1 MASAELTK
9 LYQLHLVD
17 VGILEIKKKAAGLN
31 AAKQQFETQL
41 ASLKEAADL
50 ADKEFHR
57 LHAEQKDL
65 ELSNK
70 QLDDKIK
77 AIDKRMFD
85 GSVGN
90 QKEVD
95 AMAHQQASFKAMIEA
110 NEENLLALFDSIN
123 PAEKAKFAALNA
135 LTDKQKEANAW
146 KEKAVTF
153 KKQLE
158 EKYADLTMR
167 RPKIAEK
174 LPAALLARYEG
185 LRQMHHG
192 IGMSVITRESTCQ
205 ECGNHVAEKAI
216 ESINDD
222 RIATCEDCHRILYWT
237 GGVV

>member
-41 ASLKEAADL
+41 AALKASVDSAEQ
-50 ADKEFHR
+50 EFHR

-70 QLDDKIK
+70 QLEDKIK
-77 AIDKRMFD
+77 SIDQRMFG
-85 GSVGN
+85 GSVAN
-90 QKEVD
+90 QKEAD
-95 AMAHQQASFKAMIEA
+95 AMTHQVASFKKLVDE
-110 NEENLLALFDSIN
+110 NEEKLLALFDLLS
-123 PAEKAKFAALNA
+123 PAERAKFAAVNA
-135 LTDKQKEANAW
+135 LTDKQKEFDAW
-146 KEKAVTF
+146 KVKAVTF

-158 EKYADLTMR
+158 EKYADLSTR

-174 LPAALLARYEG
+174 LPPALLARYEG
-185 LRQMHHG
+185 IRQMHHG
-192 IGMSVITRESTCQ
+192 IGMSTITRESTCQ

-222 RIATCEDCHRILYWT
+222 RIVTCEDCHRILYWT